1 MITSSCL
8 HVDGKTQASILMM
21 LLLIHPPLNADTQK
35 NTRDPIAM
43 AMLETLPVRPSILG
57 AVPEIKSHSISSD
70 YGNRISPLSGIH
82 ENHDGLDIPAQF
94 GSPILAAGK
103 GKVIFSAYAPG
114 YGNLVEIDHGQGV
127 VTRYGHAS
135 QLLVKVGEIVEQ
147 SQKIATVGS
156 TGKSTGPHLHFEVSK
171 GGISIDPKLL
181 FAIEG
186 KKSSSDL
193 QRYTFIF
200 KDIRLKAPSQLKS
213 SASTTNT
220 PKVVYTSTAT
230 RKSGE
235 PQVIVRVPAGKVQQ

>member
-1 MITSSCL
+1 
-8 HVDGKTQASILMM
+8 
-21 LLLIHPPLNADTQK
+21 
-35 NTRDPIAM
+35 
-43 AMLETLPVRPSILG
+43 
-57 AVPEIKSHSISSD
+57 
-70 YGNRISPLSGIH
+70 
-82 ENHDGLDIPAQF
+82 
-94 GSPILAAGK
+94 
-103 GKVIFSAYAPG
+103 
-114 YGNLVEIDHGQGV
+114 
-127 VTRYGHAS
+127 
-135 QLLVKVGEIVEQ
+135 
-147 SQKIATVGS
+147 VGS

-220 PKVVYTSTAT
+220 PEVVYTSTAT